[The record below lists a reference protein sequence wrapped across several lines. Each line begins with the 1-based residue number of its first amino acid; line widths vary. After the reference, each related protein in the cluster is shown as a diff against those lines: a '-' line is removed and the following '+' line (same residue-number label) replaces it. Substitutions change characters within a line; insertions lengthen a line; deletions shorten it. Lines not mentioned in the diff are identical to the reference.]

1 VSEFSESYHLEA
13 DDQQA
18 GIHLLQRANLD
29 GVVFPPQGGWVT
41 VIPRSK
47 FGQLPDALV
56 QANQG
61 CLLRYLLDQDAGW
74 MFEIFTGPQLASH
87 YQCRWL
93 DWSDQEGQITVDASG
108 LDIELVQALAKRHGH
123 APRLGRRLERIL
135 HPRLERRTDEE
146 TGARFD
152 GFADWEWGQLVAYAF
167 AELVALPHYEWLR
180 WRDDLSDEARWVEQG
195 AVRISRRRRWF
206 PFFWTHL

>member
-13 DDQQA
+13 DQQQA
-18 GIHLLQRANLD
+18 GIHLLRRANLD
-29 GVVFPPQGGWVT
+29 GFVFPPQHGWVSI
-41 VIPRSK
+41 IPRSK
-47 FGQLPDALV
+47 FGALPDALV

-61 CLLRYLLDQDAGW
+61 VLLRYLLDEDAGW
-74 MFEIFTGPQLASH
+74 MFEVFTGPRLACH

-93 DWSDQEGQITVDASG
+93 DWSDQEGRIKIDTSD
-108 LDIELVQALAKRHGH
+108 LDVEVVQALAKRHGH
-123 APRLGRRLERIL
+123 GPRLGRQLERIL
-135 HPRLERRTDEE
+135 HPRLERRTDQE

-180 WRDDLSDEARWVEQG
+180 WREDLRDKGRWVEQG
-195 AVRISRRRRWF
+195 AVRIRRRRRRF
-206 PFFWTHL
+206 PFF

>member
-13 DDQQA
+13 DEQQA
-18 GIHLLQRANLD
+18 GSHLLQRANLE
-29 GVVFPPQGGWVT
+29 GVVFPPQCGWVT
-41 VIPRSK
+41 IIPQSK
-47 FGQLPDALV
+47 FGQLPEGLV

-61 CLLRYLLDQDAGW
+61 VLLRYLLDQDAGW
-74 MFEIFTGPQLASH
+74 MFEIFSGPKLASR

-93 DWSDQEGQITVDASG
+93 DWSDQDSRITVDASDT
-108 LDIELVQALAKRHGH
+108 DIDLVQALAKRHGQG
-123 APRLGRRLERIL
+123 PRLGRQVERIL

-146 TGARFD
+146 TGAQFD

-180 WRDDLSDEARWVEQG
+180 WRDDLRDEGRWVDQG
-195 AVRISRRRRWF
+195 AVRIRRRRRWL
-206 PFFWTHL
+206 PFWTHP